1 VKVAII
7 GRSEILFNTIEMLLK
22 NNFEV
27 PIIITS
33 KEAPEYKKNSQ
44 DFKKLAN
51 KIKARF
57 IYANKIEKYIE
68 EIREA
73 KCEIGISF
81 NYTNIISQDIID
93 LFPLGILNTHGG
105 DLPKYRG
112 NACQA
117 WAIIKGE
124 KKIGLC
130 VHSIIGDQLD
140 SGNII
145 SREYMNI
152 NINTKITDCIDW
164 MGNRIPNLFLGS
176 IRKLK
181 KNKNFF
187 LKKNPNKHKS
197 ALRCYPRIPE
207 DGKINWSKSNH
218 EILRVINASNKPYS
232 GAYCF
237 YKNKKLIIWD
247 AELFNDNEKYLSECG
262 QISAIQEHSIIV
274 ITGNGKLKIKK
285 IEYQRYIGETTK
297 KIKSNRFRLN

>member
-1 VKVAII
+1 MKVAII
-7 GRSEILFNTIEMLLK
+7 GRSEYLYKTVDLLLK
-22 NNFEV
+22 NKFII

-33 KEAPEYKKNSQ
+33 KEAPEYKKTLK
-44 DFKKLAN
+44 DFKKLAK

-57 IYANKIEKYIE
+57 IYSKDIHKNIN
-68 EIREA
+68 EIKREN
-73 KCEIGISF
+73 CEIAISC
-81 NYTNIISQDIID
+81 NHTSVISKKIID
-93 LFPLGILNTHGG
+93 LFPLGILNAHGG

-117 WAIIKGE
+117 WAILNGE

-130 VHSIIGDQLD
+130 VHSMVGGKLD
-140 SGNII
+140 NGNII

-152 NINTKITDCIDW
+152 NINTKITECIDW
-164 MGNRIPNLFLGS
+164 MRNRIPHLFLKS

-197 ALRCYPRIPE
+197 AFRCYPRIPE
-207 DGKINWSKSNH
+207 DGKINWNRSNH
-218 EILRVINASNKPYS
+218 EILKIINASNKPYS

-262 QISAIQEHSIIV
+262 QVSTIQQNSIIV

-285 IEYQRYIGETTK
+285 IEYQRYIGEPTK
-297 KIKSNRFRLN
+297 KIKSIRFRLN